1 MVDRPGG
8 VAGFDFGTWTRHT
21 VLIGALEQ
29 EFTVNMEITVFPRF
43 NRHAWVDPLVVVL

>member
-1 MVDRPGG
+1 MIDP
-8 VAGFDFGTWTRHT
+8 AAWPASIFGTWTRHT